1 MGRLESISYITYK
14 NNDKFDYR
22 NCVKKFECV
31 LLKHF
36 TKGRKENVKKQQIQV
51 TSFYPFVSPWI
62 KLPINQIHLGGLLIW
77 YLKGFYYTLFWLNSP
92 IVIIKRTIYYDAAS
106 MSSCRGISFSEYQRL
121 SHRRTRGSVFIP
133 YIFIC
138 IYLFKPQVHYL
149 PDSRTPPLS

>member
-1 MGRLESISYITYK
+1 MGRLESISYITCK

-22 NCVKKFECV
+22 NCVKKLECV

-36 TKGRKENVKKQQIQV
+36 TKGRKENRFKWHL
-51 TSFYPFVSPWI
+51 S
-62 KLPINQIHLGGLLIW
+62 IHLLPRESNCPSIKYILVGCSYDIS
-77 YLKGFYYTLFWLNSP
+77 KGFILFGLNSL
-92 IVIIKRTIYYDAAS
+92 IVIIKRTIYCDAAS
-106 MSSCRGISFSEYQRL
+106 MSSCRGITFSEYQRL

-138 IYLFKPQVHYL
+138 IYLFKPQVYYL